1 MDLRDSRE
9 IYAYDCS
16 RLYIYLLGF
25 RGPRWIV
32 SKSMCGEMKSRNPCG
47 LWPMGG
53 RRLSRMTRGVA
64 TSNKTQ
70 ETTHWAYLPSIFLPC
85 GPRIAHYR
93 GVGRPCPL
101 PATSGQ
107 VPRLCS
113 ALLEMLRTPWVA
125 IVQLQC
131 SKWVHS
137 RDNVA
142 DWRCYRICTCRRTFL
157 KLLRPL

>member
-53 RRLSRMTRGVA
+53 SGVA

-70 ETTHWAYLPSIFLPC
+70 ETTHWAISHPSSC
-85 GPRIAHYR
+85 GPRIAHNR

-101 PATSGQ
+101 PATSGQVQ